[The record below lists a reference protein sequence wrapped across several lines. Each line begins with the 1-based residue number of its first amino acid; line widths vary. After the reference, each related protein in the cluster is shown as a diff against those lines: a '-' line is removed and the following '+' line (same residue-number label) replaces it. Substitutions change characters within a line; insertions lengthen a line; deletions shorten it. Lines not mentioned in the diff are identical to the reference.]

1 MSNEEDDEVFDS
13 TAEESPQPV
22 ASASAP
28 VSDRAEACVRFV
40 ERALKVRLDYTIET
54 LPLLDHYLATARAEA
69 RARPETVPL
78 LVEAAGAYFG
88 EVIRRRHAAHWREE
102 GDPGDYRLELEGVY
116 LSFCPADI
124 MRQAR
129 FFEDNPEPFQAL
141 TLLQEDQATLAAR
154 LAELPEVTDEELYSP
169 STCAEVI
176 DLAVD
181 LFEAQRMARGDPPQ
195 RPSRR
200 HYDD

>member
-1 MSNEEDDEVFDS
+1 MSNEEDDVVFEAEADAGDPVGPAPS
-13 TAEESPQPV
+13 TV
-22 ASASAP
+22 T
-28 VSDRAEACVRFV
+28 DRAEACVRFV
-40 ERALKVRLDYTIET
+40 ERALKVRLDYTVET

-102 GDPGDYRLELEGVY
+102 GEPGDYRVELEGVY

-124 MRQAR
+124 MRQAL
-129 FFEDNPEPFQAL
+129 FFEDNPEAFQAL
-141 TLLQEDQATLAAR
+141 TLLQEDQESLATR
-154 LAELPEVTDEELYSP
+154 LAELPEVTDEELYAP

-176 DLAVD
+176 DIAVD
-181 LFEAQRMARGDPPQ
+181 LLEAQRVARGAPRARLGPRD
-195 RPSRR
+195 
-200 HYDD
+200 YDA